1 KMSINFYSQ
10 LKKNLQGELR
20 ENFDLSKSNWLG
32 IGGKANFFFKPKD
45 LNDLQ
50 IFLRNNNQH
59 FPIIV
64 IGSGSNLL
72 IRDKGF
78 EGVVIKFGKNFD
90 YIKIN
95 NEIINCGPATQ
106 KTLLAETAANNNLTG
121 FEFLYCIPGTIA
133 GGIVMNSGCYG
144 SDISKIVLS
153 ISVIDMNGEIKIINN
168 KDINFSYR
176 KSSLTKNQIITNI
189 EMKGSF
195 LKKEKVI
202 EIMRN
207 LKNKKDFE
215 QPQKIKTGGSTFK
228 NPRDSDKKA
237 WELIKESGCADLRV
251 GGIKLSKLHCNFLE
265 NLDGATSED
274 AENLIENIKQQVF
287 KKTNINLELELE
299 VVGKK

>member
-1 KMSINFYSQ
+1 MSINFYSE
-10 LKKNLQGELR
+10 LKKNLYGELR

-45 LNDLQ
+45 LKDLQ
-50 IFLRNNNQH
+50 IFLRNNNKH

-78 EGVVIKFGKNFD
+78 DGVVIKFGKDFD

-95 NEIINCGPATQ
+95 NDIINCGPATP
-106 KTLLAETAANNNLTG
+106 KSILAEYAANNNLTG

-133 GGIVMNSGCYG
+133 GGVVMNSGCYG
-144 SDISKIVLS
+144 GDISKVVLS
-153 ISVIDMNGEIKIINN
+153 VTVIDMNGEIKIISN

-176 KSSLTKNQIITNI
+176 HSSLTKNQIITNI

-195 LKKEKVI
+195 LEKQKI
-202 EIMRN
+202 LEIMKN
-207 LKNKKDFE
+207 LKNKKDSE

-228 NPRDSDKKA
+228 NPKNSEKKA
-237 WELIKESGCADLRV
+237 WQLIKESGCADLRV
-251 GGIKLSKLHCNFLE
+251 GGIKLSNLHCNFLE
-265 NLDGATSED
+265 NLDKASSQD
-274 AENLIENIKQQVF
+274 AENLIEKIKKEVF
-287 KKTNINLELELE
+287 KKTNVNLELELE

>member
-1 KMSINFYSQ
+1 MSINFYSE

-45 LNDLQ
+45 LKDLQ
-50 IFLRNNNQH
+50 IFLRNNNKH

-78 EGVVIKFGKNFD
+78 DGVVIKFGKDFD
-90 YIKIN
+90 YKKIN
-95 NEIINCGPATQ
+95 NNIINCGPATP
-106 KTLLAETAANNNLTG
+106 KSILAEYAANNNLTG
-121 FEFLYCIPGTIA
+121 FEFLYCIPGTVA
-133 GGIVMNSGCYG
+133 GGVVMNSGCYG
-144 SDISKIVLS
+144 SDISKVVLS
-153 ISVIDMNGEIKIINN
+153 VTVIDMNGEIKIINN

-176 KSSLTKNQIITNI
+176 HSSLTKNQIITNI

-195 LKKEKVI
+195 LENQKI
-202 EIMRN
+202 LEIMKN
-207 LKNKKDFE
+207 LKDKKDTE

-228 NPRDSDKKA
+228 NPKNSDKKA
-237 WELIKESGCADLRV
+237 WQLIKESGCADLRV
-251 GGIKLSKLHCNFLE
+251 GRIKLSNLHCNFLE
-265 NLDGATSED
+265 NLDKASSED
-274 AENLIENIKQQVF
+274 AENLIEKIKKEVF
-287 KKTNINLELELE
+287 KKTNVNLELELE

>member
-1 KMSINFYSQ
+1 MSINFYSQ

-32 IGGKANFFFKPKD
+32 IGGKANFFFKPKN

-228 NPRDSDKKA
+228 NPRNSDKKA

>member
-1 KMSINFYSQ
+1 MSINFYSQ

-228 NPRDSDKKA
+228 NPRNSDKKA

>member
-1 KMSINFYSQ
+1 MSINFYSE

-45 LNDLQ
+45 LKDLQ
-50 IFLRNNNQH
+50 IFLRNNNRH

-78 EGVVIKFGKNFD
+78 DGVVIKFGKDFD
-90 YIKIN
+90 YKKIN
-95 NEIINCGPATQ
+95 NNIINCGPATP
-106 KTLLAETAANNNLTG
+106 KSILAEYAANNNLTG

-133 GGIVMNSGCYG
+133 GGVVMNSGCYG
-144 SDISKIVLS
+144 SDISKVVLS
-153 ISVIDMNGEIKIINN
+153 ITVIDMNGEIKIISN

-176 KSSLTKNQIITNI
+176 HSSLTKNQIITNI

-195 LKKEKVI
+195 LENQKI
-202 EIMRN
+202 LEIMKN
-207 LKNKKDFE
+207 LKDKKDTE

-228 NPRDSDKKA
+228 NPKNSDKKA
-237 WELIKESGCADLRV
+237 WQLIKESGCADLRV
-251 GGIKLSKLHCNFLE
+251 GRIKLSNLHCNFLE
-265 NLDGATSED
+265 NLDKASSED
-274 AENLIENIKQQVF
+274 AENLIEKIKKEVF
-287 KKTNINLELELE
+287 KKTNVNLELELE

>member
-1 KMSINFYSQ
+1 MSINFYSE

-45 LNDLQ
+45 LKDLQ
-50 IFLRNNNQH
+50 IFLRNNDKH

-78 EGVVIKFGKNFD
+78 DGVVIKFGKDFD

-95 NEIINCGPATQ
+95 NDIINCGPATP
-106 KTLLAETAANNNLTG
+106 KSILAEYAANNNLTG

-133 GGIVMNSGCYG
+133 GGVVMNSGCYG
-144 SDISKIVLS
+144 VDISKVVLS
-153 ISVIDMNGEIKIINN
+153 VTVIDMNGEIKIISN

-176 KSSLTKNQIITNI
+176 HSSLTKNQIITNI

-195 LKKEKVI
+195 LEKKKI
-202 EIMRN
+202 LEIMKN
-207 LKNKKDFE
+207 LKNKKDSE

-228 NPRDSDKKA
+228 NPKNSEKKA
-237 WELIKESGCADLRV
+237 WQLIKESGCADLRV
-251 GGIKLSKLHCNFLE
+251 GGIKLSNLHCNFLE
-265 NLDGATSED
+265 NLDKASSED
-274 AENLIENIKQQVF
+274 AENLIEKIKKEVF
-287 KKTNINLELELE
+287 KKTNVNLELELE

>member
-1 KMSINFYSQ
+1 MSINFYSE

-45 LNDLQ
+45 LKDLQ
-50 IFLRNNNQH
+50 IFLRNNNKH

-78 EGVVIKFGKNFD
+78 DGVVIKFGKDFD
-90 YIKIN
+90 YKKIN
-95 NEIINCGPATQ
+95 NNIINCGPATP
-106 KTLLAETAANNNLTG
+106 KSILAEYAANNNLTG
-121 FEFLYCIPGTIA
+121 FEFLYCIPGTVA
-133 GGIVMNSGCYG
+133 GGVVMNSGCYG
-144 SDISKIVLS
+144 SDISKVVLS
-153 ISVIDMNGEIKIINN
+153 VTVIDMNGEIKIISN

-176 KSSLTKNQIITNI
+176 HSSLTKNQIITNI

-195 LKKEKVI
+195 LENQKKL
-202 EIMRN
+202 EIMKN
-207 LKNKKDFE
+207 LKDKKDTE

-228 NPRDSDKKA
+228 NPKNSDKKA
-237 WELIKESGCADLRV
+237 WQLIKESGCADLRV
-251 GGIKLSKLHCNFLE
+251 GRIKLSNLHCNFLE
-265 NLDGATSED
+265 NLDKASSED
-274 AENLIENIKQQVF
+274 AENLIEKIKKEVF
-287 KKTNINLELELE
+287 KKTNVNLELELE

>member
-1 KMSINFYSQ
+1 MSINFYSQ

-237 WELIKESGCADLRV
+237 WELIKDSGCADLRV

>member
-1 KMSINFYSQ
+1 MSINFYSE

-45 LNDLQ
+45 LKDLQ
-50 IFLRNNNQH
+50 IFLRNNNRH

-78 EGVVIKFGKNFD
+78 DGVVIKFGKDFD

-95 NEIINCGPATQ
+95 NDIINCGPATP
-106 KTLLAETAANNNLTG
+106 KSILAEYAANNNLTG

-133 GGIVMNSGCYG
+133 GGVVMNSGCYG
-144 SDISKIVLS
+144 GDISKVVLS
-153 ISVIDMNGEIKIINN
+153 VTVIDMNGEIKIISN

-176 KSSLTKNQIITNI
+176 HSSLTKNQIITNI
-189 EMKGSF
+189 EMQGSF
-195 LKKEKVI
+195 LENQKI
-202 EIMRN
+202 LEIMKN
-207 LKNKKDFE
+207 LKNKKDSE

-228 NPRDSDKKA
+228 NPKNSEKKA
-237 WELIKESGCADLRV
+237 WQLIKESGCADLRV
-251 GGIKLSKLHCNFLE
+251 GGIKLSNLHCNFLE
-265 NLDGATSED
+265 NLGKASSED
-274 AENLIENIKQQVF
+274 AENLIENIQNEVF

-299 VVGKK
+299 VVGTK

>member
-1 KMSINFYSQ
+1 MSINFYSE

-45 LNDLQ
+45 LKDLQ
-50 IFLRNNNQH
+50 IFLRNNNRH

-78 EGVVIKFGKNFD
+78 DGVVIKFGKDFD

-95 NEIINCGPATQ
+95 NDIINCGPATP
-106 KTLLAETAANNNLTG
+106 KSILAEYAANNNLTG

-133 GGIVMNSGCYG
+133 GGVVMNSGCYG
-144 SDISKIVLS
+144 SDISKVVLS
-153 ISVIDMNGEIKIINN
+153 VTVIDMNGEIKIISN

-176 KSSLTKNQIITNI
+176 HSSLTKNQIITNI

-195 LKKEKVI
+195 LEKQKI
-202 EIMRN
+202 LEIMKN
-207 LKNKKDFE
+207 LKNKKDSE

-228 NPRDSDKKA
+228 NPKNSEKKA
-237 WELIKESGCADLRV
+237 WQLIKESGCADLRV
-251 GGIKLSKLHCNFLE
+251 GRIKLSNLHCNFLE
-265 NLDGATSED
+265 NLDKASSED
-274 AENLIENIKQQVF
+274 AENLIEKIKKEVF
-287 KKTNINLELELE
+287 KKTNVNLELELE

>member
-1 KMSINFYSQ
+1 MSINFYSD

-45 LNDLQ
+45 LKDLQ
-50 IFLRNNNQH
+50 IFLRNNNKH

-78 EGVVIKFGKNFD
+78 DGVVIKFGKDFD
-90 YIKIN
+90 YKKIN
-95 NEIINCGPATQ
+95 NNIINCGPATP
-106 KTLLAETAANNNLTG
+106 KSILAEYAANNNLTG
-121 FEFLYCIPGTIA
+121 FEFLYCIPGTVA
-133 GGIVMNSGCYG
+133 GGVVMNSGCYG
-144 SDISKIVLS
+144 SDISKVVLS
-153 ISVIDMNGEIKIINN
+153 VTVIDMNGEIKIISN

-176 KSSLTKNQIITNI
+176 HSSLTKNQIITNI

-195 LKKEKVI
+195 LENQKI
-202 EIMRN
+202 LEIMKN
-207 LKNKKDFE
+207 LKDKKDTE

-228 NPRDSDKKA
+228 NPKNSDKKA
-237 WELIKESGCADLRV
+237 WQLIKESGCADLRV
-251 GGIKLSKLHCNFLE
+251 GRIKLSNLHCNFLE
-265 NLDGATSED
+265 NLDKASSED
-274 AENLIENIKQQVF
+274 AENLIEKIKKEVF
-287 KKTNINLELELE
+287 KKTNVNLELELE

>member
-1 KMSINFYSQ
+1 MSINFYSQ

-153 ISVIDMNGEIKIINN
+153 ISVIDMNGEIKIVNN

>member
-1 KMSINFYSQ
+1 MSINFYSE

-45 LNDLQ
+45 LKDLQ
-50 IFLRNNNQH
+50 IFLRNNNRH

-78 EGVVIKFGKNFD
+78 DGVVIKFGKDFD

-95 NEIINCGPATQ
+95 NDIINCGPATP
-106 KTLLAETAANNNLTG
+106 KSILAEYAANNNLTG
-121 FEFLYCIPGTIA
+121 FEFLYCIPGTVA
-133 GGIVMNSGCYG
+133 GGVVMNSGCYG
-144 SDISKIVLS
+144 SDISKVVLS
-153 ISVIDMNGEIKIINN
+153 VTVIDMNGEIKIISN

-176 KSSLTKNQIITNI
+176 HSSLTKNQIITNI
-189 EMKGSF
+189 EMQGSF
-195 LKKEKVI
+195 LENQKI
-202 EIMRN
+202 LEIMKN
-207 LKNKKDFE
+207 LKDKKDTE

-228 NPRDSDKKA
+228 NPKNSDKKA
-237 WELIKESGCADLRV
+237 WQLIKESGCADLRV
-251 GGIKLSKLHCNFLE
+251 GRIKLSNLHCNFLE
-265 NLDGATSED
+265 NLDKASSED
-274 AENLIENIKQQVF
+274 AENLIEKIKKEVF
-287 KKTNINLELELE
+287 KKTNVNLELELE

>member
-1 KMSINFYSQ
+1 MSINFYSE

-45 LNDLQ
+45 LKDLQ
-50 IFLRNNNQH
+50 IFLRNNNKH

-78 EGVVIKFGKNFD
+78 DGVVIKFGKDFD

-95 NEIINCGPATQ
+95 NDIINCGPATP
-106 KTLLAETAANNNLTG
+106 KSILAEYAANNNLTG

-133 GGIVMNSGCYG
+133 GGVVMNSGCYG
-144 SDISKIVLS
+144 SDISKVVLS
-153 ISVIDMNGEIKIINN
+153 VTVIDMNGEIKIISN

-176 KSSLTKNQIITNI
+176 HSSLTKNQIITNI

-195 LKKEKVI
+195 LENQKI
-202 EIMRN
+202 LEIMKN
-207 LKNKKDFE
+207 LKNKKDTE

-228 NPRDSDKKA
+228 NPKNSDKKA
-237 WELIKESGCADLRV
+237 WQLIKESGCADLRV
-251 GGIKLSKLHCNFLE
+251 GGIKLSNLHCNFLE
-265 NLDGATSED
+265 NLDKASSED
-274 AENLIENIKQQVF
+274 AENLIEKIKKEVF
-287 KKTNINLELELE
+287 KKTNVNLELELE

>member
-1 KMSINFYSQ
+1 MSINFYSE

-45 LNDLQ
+45 LKDLQ
-50 IFLRNNNQH
+50 IFLRNNNRH

-78 EGVVIKFGKNFD
+78 DGVVIKFGKDFD

-95 NEIINCGPATQ
+95 NDIINCGPATP
-106 KTLLAETAANNNLTG
+106 KSILAEYVANNNLTG

-133 GGIVMNSGCYG
+133 GGVVMNSGCYG
-144 SDISKIVLS
+144 SDISKVVLS
-153 ISVIDMNGEIKIINN
+153 VTVIDMNGEIKIISN

-176 KSSLTKNQIITNI
+176 HSSLTKNQIITNI
-189 EMKGSF
+189 EMQGSF
-195 LKKEKVI
+195 LENQKI
-202 EIMRN
+202 LEIMKN
-207 LKNKKDFE
+207 LKDKKDTE

-228 NPRDSDKKA
+228 NPKNSDKKA
-237 WELIKESGCADLRV
+237 WQLIKESGCADLRV
-251 GGIKLSKLHCNFLE
+251 GEIKLSNLHCNFLE
-265 NLDGATSED
+265 NLGKASSED
-274 AENLIENIKQQVF
+274 AENLIENIQNEVF

-299 VVGKK
+299 VVGTK

>member
-1 KMSINFYSQ
+1 MSINFYSQ

-153 ISVIDMNGEIKIINN
+153 ISVIDMNGDIKIINN

-228 NPRDSDKKA
+228 NPSNSDKKA
-237 WELIKESGCADLRV
+237 WELIKDSGCADLRV

>member
-1 KMSINFYSQ
+1 MSINFYSE

-45 LNDLQ
+45 LKDLQ
-50 IFLRNNNQH
+50 IFLRNNNRH

-78 EGVVIKFGKNFD
+78 DGVVIKFGKDFD
-90 YIKIN
+90 YKKIN
-95 NEIINCGPATQ
+95 NNIINCGPATP
-106 KTLLAETAANNNLTG
+106 KSILAEYAANNNLTG
-121 FEFLYCIPGTIA
+121 FEFLYCIPGTVA
-133 GGIVMNSGCYG
+133 GGVVMNSGCYG
-144 SDISKIVLS
+144 SDISKVVLS
-153 ISVIDMNGEIKIINN
+153 VTVIDMNGEIEVISN

-176 KSSLTKNQIITNI
+176 HSSLTKNQIITNI

-195 LKKEKVI
+195 LENQKI
-202 EIMRN
+202 LEIMKN
-207 LKNKKDFE
+207 LKDKKDTE

-228 NPRDSDKKA
+228 NPKNSDKKA
-237 WELIKESGCADLRV
+237 WQLIKESGCADLRV
-251 GGIKLSKLHCNFLE
+251 GRIKLSNLHCNFLE
-265 NLDGATSED
+265 NLDKASSED
-274 AENLIENIKQQVF
+274 AENLIEKIKKEVF
-287 KKTNINLELELE
+287 KKTNVNLELELE

>member
-1 KMSINFYSQ
+1 MSINFYSE

-45 LNDLQ
+45 LEDLQ
-50 IFLRNNNQH
+50 IFLRNNNRH

-78 EGVVIKFGKNFD
+78 DGVVIKFGKDFD
-90 YIKIN
+90 YKKIN
-95 NEIINCGPATQ
+95 NNIINCGPATP
-106 KTLLAETAANNNLTG
+106 KSILAEYAANNNLTG
-121 FEFLYCIPGTIA
+121 FEFLYCIPGTVA
-133 GGIVMNSGCYG
+133 GGVVMNSGCYG
-144 SDISKIVLS
+144 SDISKVVLS
-153 ISVIDMNGEIKIINN
+153 VTVIDMNGEIKIISN

-176 KSSLTKNQIITNI
+176 HSSLTKNQIITNI

-195 LKKEKVI
+195 LENQKI
-202 EIMRN
+202 LEIMKN
-207 LKNKKDFE
+207 LKDKKDTE

-228 NPRDSDKKA
+228 NPKNSDKKA
-237 WELIKESGCADLRV
+237 WQLIKESGCADLRV
-251 GGIKLSKLHCNFLE
+251 GRIKLSNLHCNFLE
-265 NLDGATSED
+265 NLDKASSED
-274 AENLIENIKQQVF
+274 AENLIEKIKKEVF
-287 KKTNINLELELE
+287 KKTNVNLELELE